1 MECEKTFAN
10 NINDK
15 GLIFQNIQIAHTNQ
29 QQQQQKQPNQKTGRR
44 PKQIFLQSRHTD
56 GQKPHEEKCKS
67 QLQNEVPPHINQNG
81 HYSKSTNNK
90 YWREC
95 EEKGTLLHCQ

>member
-44 PKQIFLQSRHTD
+44 PK
-56 GQKPHEEKCKS
+56 
-67 QLQNEVPPHINQNG
+67 
-81 HYSKSTNNK
+81 
-90 YWREC
+90 
-95 EEKGTLLHCQ
+95 